1 LSCAFFGLNVFWP
14 GGALLSTDRFL
25 RVIVEL
31 LFVLLGGLVVW
42 LGATGHIFFDR
53 RSLGWLGVSV
63 ILVLW
68 GARGLYKP
76 SRLLTRRENWV
87 RGISLVL
94 LGLVMVV
101 ISRVAFAFVGPL
113 LAAAGVILMLRGI
126 LGAALVIRADAP
138 GI

>member
-1 LSCAFFGLNVFWP
+1 
-14 GGALLSTDRFL
+14 LLSTDRFL

-53 RSLGWLGVSV
+53 RSLGWLGVGV

-87 RGISLVL
+87 RGASLVL
-94 LGLVMVV
+94 LGVVMLVM
-101 ISRVAFAFVGPL
+101 SRVSFSRVGPL
-113 LAAAGVILMLRGI
+113 LALAGVLLALRGI
-126 LGAALVIRADAP
+126 TGAALILSEKPR
-138 GI
+138 IN